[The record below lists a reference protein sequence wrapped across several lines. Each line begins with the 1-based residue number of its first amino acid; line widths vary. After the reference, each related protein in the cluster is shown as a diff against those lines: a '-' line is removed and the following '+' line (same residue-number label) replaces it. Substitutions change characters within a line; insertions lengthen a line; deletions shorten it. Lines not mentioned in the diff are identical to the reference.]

1 MIATYIVYQSR
12 RFIKLHTLGHDP
24 VLISLDG
31 ALELLASLPGAIM
44 DLERAKAYQT
54 GWFDK
59 QGGREM
65 RDDSRIPK

>member
-1 MIATYIVYQSR
+1 MKATYIVHQSR
-12 RFIKLHTLGHDP
+12 RFIKLHTQGHDP

-31 ALELLASLPGAIM
+31 ALELLASLPGAIV
-44 DLERAKAYQT
+44 DLERDVAYQT

-65 RDDSRIPK
+65 RENSRVPK